1 MGFCLF
7 FCKTVLF
14 RIPEVEGVR
23 RPEEDLSKN
32 GIMMAVNSGRAG
44 RVLGRGRGRWFYLE
58 MVGRIIAGFL

>member
-14 RIPEVEGVR
+14 RMIPEVEGVR

-32 GIMMAVNSGRAG
+32 GMAANSGRAG
-44 RVLGRGRGRWFYLE
+44 RVLGRGRRRWFYLE
-58 MVGRIIAGFL
+58 MVGGIIARFL